1 MIRNDTIDGSIMVL
15 GRATNTGGSFFIG
28 RAGLSS
34 SPPLRPFRR
43 ERIRMANNGRGKNPA
58 SQKNLEKNAGRF
70 TSETASIAAQ
80 KSVEVR
86 RARKT
91 LREELLA
98 LLSAGDTQE
107 RIATSLIDEAINGN
121 RAGSVKGA
129 FEAIRDTVGEKPK
142 DNLELSGG
150 GSVRFIFGTPDE
162 GEDFSG

>member
-1 MIRNDTIDGSIMVL
+1 
-15 GRATNTGGSFFIG
+15 
-28 RAGLSS
+28 
-34 SPPLRPFRR
+34 
-43 ERIRMANNGRGKNPA
+43 MANNGRGKNPE
-58 SQKNLEKNAGRF
+58 SRKNLVKNAGRF
-70 TSETASIAAQ
+70 TTETASIAAQ

-107 RIATSLIDEAINGN
+107 RIALALINEAINGN
-121 RAGSVKGA
+121 GSGSVKGA

-150 GSVRFIFGTPDE
+150 AVKFVFGAPDE